1 MSTKTEIRKYLA
13 AGHDTFTTNQIAAIT
28 GLPIKTIST
37 AANQMCKSGELV
49 VESRTWRKTVYRS
62 SRSVEQKNTICDECR
77 QNWQGYQIHKIFG
90 SARV

>member
-1 MSTKTEIRKYLA
+1 MSAKTEIRKYLA
-13 AGHDTFTTNQIAAIT
+13 AGHDTFTTAEIFAVT
-28 GLPIKTIST
+28 GLPIKRIST
-37 AANQMCKSGELV
+37 AANEMRKSGEV
-49 VESRTWRKTVYRS
+49 VIESRIWRKTVYRS